1 MIKLCECGCGQPT
14 KMITKNATRNG
25 RIKGEY
31 SRFLRGHA
39 MIGKNYLT
47 FAGRHHTEES
57 KLKYK
62 IGKNHP
68 MYGKKHTKES
78 IKKMRKAHKGCI
90 GWNKGR
96 KFPEE
101 WRKNI
106 SKGRKGKYIGE
117 NNPNWKG
124 GIAPLNL
131 AIRGLAEYKQWRNT
145 IYKRD
150 NWTCQT
156 CGVRCSEGKTVHL
169 EAHHKKEF
177 AVILIEFLKEYD
189 QFSPFEDQH
198 TLLRL
203 ATKYEPFWNVDN
215 GVTLCEDCHKLTRK
229 GKYAIR

>member
-124 GIAPLNL
+124 GKTRDSLR
-131 AIRGLAEYKQWRNT
+131 IRTSVKYGNWRT
-145 IYKRD
+145 SVFMRD
-150 NWTCQT
+150 NFTCQR
-156 CGVRCSEGKTVHL
+156 CGQVGGKL
-169 EAHHKKEF
+169 EAHHIRRF
-177 AVILIEFLKEYD
+177 SDILDDIASNLPQYI
-189 QFSPFEDQH
+189 
-198 TLLRL
+198 L
-203 ATKYEPFWNVDN
+203 YEGAMIYTPLWDIIN
-215 GVTLCEDCHKLTRK
+215 GTTLCKKCHDKDK
-229 GKYAIR
+229 HEYYKKS